1 MKHLS
6 VLLLLTILLAGCAS
20 TRPPTRIAYGQRQ
33 AQRLAA
39 AAQLLA
45 RDETRGATNLLTSI
59 CMEPAVPGVTD
70 EALFRLSLVQMGS
83 ATEVEGLRSARQ
95 TMERLRREY
104 PTSSWSK
111 QAAPLLALM
120 TTQSEQQRTSRE
132 LLRAKVEVETL
143 NLSLGAENKRLTL
156 ERDELREKLDRL
168 KGLDLELEDKS
179 R

>member
-1 MKHLS
+1 
-6 VLLLLTILLAGCAS
+6 
-20 TRPPTRIAYGQRQ
+20 
-33 AQRLAA
+33 
-39 AAQLLA
+39 
-45 RDETRGATNLLTSI
+45 
-59 CMEPAVPGVTD
+59 MEPAVPGVTD